1 MSMSS
6 GLDQAEDVHI
16 HNGIV
21 HSHKKEQKMTLAAT
35 QMEIKTL
42 ILKEMSEK
50 EIQYHRKPL
59 PSGIL
64 QMIPM
69 KFLQKTNKT
78 KKPKKPHELENRIDY
93 QIGGGESVKD
103 WDLEGNKSTFWPQ
116 ESVSIDIL
124 LFSSGTSEQT

>member
-1 MSMSS
+1 
-6 GLDQAEDVHI
+6 
-16 HNGIV
+16 
-21 HSHKKEQKMTLAAT
+21 
-35 QMEIKTL
+35 MEIKTL

-93 QIGGGESVKD
+93 
-103 WDLEGNKSTFWPQ
+103 
-116 ESVSIDIL
+116 
-124 LFSSGTSEQT
+124 